1 MQQHAWLQPVSIMGP
16 NESRSSSWE
25 WKLSMSL
32 SVFVA
37 VEFPDQEIVNFLKQ
51 YGQLKSENLRHLCYN
66 EEALETSSLAYMWL
80 NLLH

>member
-1 MQQHAWLQPVSIMGP
+1 MQQHAWLHPVSIMGP

-25 WKLSMSL
+25 WKLSMPL

-51 YGQLKSENLRHLCYN
+51 YGQLKSENLRRLCYN
-66 EEALETSSLAYMWL
+66 EETLETSSVAYTWL